1 MNHTNSNRSVQK
13 QLVRQRQVDT
23 PAGILSY
30 IWTVK
35 PVKNINLRVRL
46 DGQVMVSA
54 GQGISAAQMDA
65 FIAEKGDWI
74 RRAQQKLAV
83 LHPLGRQEER
93 VWLLGTP
100 LMVRRMTDP
109 AIAAR
114 RAYREGEVLWIPPTA
129 DRGEAVRHFLEE
141 QGRPVFVQVLERM
154 WRLVEPLGVAYPVM
168 TTRWAKT
175 RWGSCTAARG
185 RISINKALICVPMP
199 CMESVMLHELV
210 HFLHPDHSPAFYR
223 QLEGLMPDYRQREAE
238 IRRYSLRELIE
249 Q

>member
-1 MNHTNSNRSVQK
+1 MNHTNSNKNIQK
-13 QLVRQRQVDT
+13 QRVQQRQIDT
-23 PAGILSY
+23 PAGVLSY
-30 IWTVK
+30 TWTVK
-35 PVKNINLRVRL
+35 PVKNINLRVRP

-54 GQGISAAQMDA
+54 GRGISAAQMDA
-65 FIAEKGDWI
+65 FIAEKADWI
-74 RRAQQKLAV
+74 RRAQRKLAARY
-83 LHPLGRQEER
+83 PLGAQEET

-100 LMVRRMTDP
+100 LTVKPMPDP
-109 AIAAR
+109 AIIAR
-114 RAYREGEVLWIPPTA
+114 RVYQEGEVLWISPA
-129 DRGEAVRHFLEE
+129 VDRGEAVRQFLEE
-141 QGRPVFVQVLERM
+141 QGRPVFEQVLERM

-199 CMESVMLHELV
+199 CIESVMLHELV

-238 IRRYSLRELIE
+238 IRRYSLRELVE
-249 Q
+249 